1 MSLADLIATLESA
14 YKRGE
19 TLLKGI
25 ETREEEQ
32 KKQKEEVRQKRL
44 QRRENLLQ
52 RLDGVNE
59 LLQKL
64 VEKNELTFDE
74 EEVYKKTVALK
85 KSILKEIEGLG

>member
-1 MSLADLIATLESA
+1 MADLIATLESA

>member
-85 KSILKEIEGLG
+85 K